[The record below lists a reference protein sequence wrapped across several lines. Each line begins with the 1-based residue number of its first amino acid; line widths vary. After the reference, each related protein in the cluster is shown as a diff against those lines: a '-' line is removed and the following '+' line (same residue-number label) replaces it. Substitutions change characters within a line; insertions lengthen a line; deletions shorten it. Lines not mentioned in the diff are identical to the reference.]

1 MQYYSIIESSS
12 NNGIYEFKLDKLNTG
27 EENKKINKYLSKI
40 ITLIDQ
46 NILIA
51 IEQDKK
57 ISEITEVLKNTTVS
71 PIFYFFERL
80 LQNNADI
87 DLLSHDDIPR
97 FNTAHKKISRKI
109 NTYKDR
115 SIKNEDLIKNLVEI
129 ISPSNIDNNYIYKTQ
144 EYLNFFYR
152 KSE

>member
-97 FNTAHKKISRKI
+97 FNTAHKKYQGK
-109 NTYKDR
+109 
-115 SIKNEDLIKNLVEI
+115 
-129 ISPSNIDNNYIYKTQ
+129 
-144 EYLNFFYR
+144 
-152 KSE
+152 

>member
-57 ISEITEVLKNTTVS
+57 
-71 PIFYFFERL
+71 
-80 LQNNADI
+80 
-87 DLLSHDDIPR
+87 
-97 FNTAHKKISRKI
+97 
-109 NTYKDR
+109 
-115 SIKNEDLIKNLVEI
+115 
-129 ISPSNIDNNYIYKTQ
+129 NIRDN
-144 EYLNFFYR
+144 
-152 KSE
+152 

>member
-71 PIFYFFERL
+71 PIFYF
-80 LQNNADI
+80 
-87 DLLSHDDIPR
+87 
-97 FNTAHKKISRKI
+97 
-109 NTYKDR
+109 
-115 SIKNEDLIKNLVEI
+115 
-129 ISPSNIDNNYIYKTQ
+129 
-144 EYLNFFYR
+144 
-152 KSE
+152 

>member
-71 PIFYFFERL
+71 PIFY
-80 LQNNADI
+80 
-87 DLLSHDDIPR
+87 
-97 FNTAHKKISRKI
+97 
-109 NTYKDR
+109 
-115 SIKNEDLIKNLVEI
+115 
-129 ISPSNIDNNYIYKTQ
+129 
-144 EYLNFFYR
+144 
-152 KSE
+152 